1 MRSIVKIILTI
12 TAFGGIFGCAGTG
25 WAARNVEEVKP
36 HYDKPHY
43 EYVVKSGDAL
53 LSIAKRFG
61 TTVRSIQAANPG
73 LNHNRLR
80 IGQKL
85 IIPAKDTDITEA
97 ERSRAIDGDL
107 ESDGHDEW
115 LDDFDTA
122 QACASSEGKAILINF
137 TGSDWCPWCKRLDE
151 ETLSNA
157 DFIRQASKRFILV
170 VVDSPADKS
179 MLSLKAQKIN
189 PSIVRRFN
197 VRGFPTLV
205 ITDAQGS
212 EITRLSGYVEGGPSA
227 LLGKLDQ
234 IQIPQVSNVRRVTKE
249 GGNIG
254 SGGEE
259 QQSPGI
265 KSKGVSR
272 YKIVKFS
279 RESGS
284 QFSYRFVLAL
294 NNEENSSLQTLR
306 LVQQEFREAVKAD
319 YIESFPITD
328 IRSLRVDFPEYEL
341 DNGKI
346 TGRAVVLSISVTSL
360 SYDPKTRTGRLAVK
374 VNANQYEE
382 ARKWIRKNIETLA
395 QDKNIA
401 LTTGQLPP
409 AATYYSLGE
418 RIDGN
423 VMEIEFKTE

>member
-1 MRSIVKIILTI
+1 MGSLVKNVLTI
-12 TAFGGIFGCAGTG
+12 TAIGGIVCCAGSG
-25 WAARNVEEVKP
+25 WAASNVEEVE
-36 HYDKPHY
+36 PHY
-43 EYVVKSGDAL
+43 EYIVKHGDTL
-53 LSIAKRFG
+53 LCIAKRFG
-61 TTVRSIQAANPG
+61 TTVRSVQGANPG
-73 LNHNRLR
+73 LANHLR
-80 IGQKL
+80 VGQKL
-85 IIPAKDTDITEA
+85 IIPVKDADITE
-97 ERSRAIDGDL
+97 EDRSLAKDGDL

-122 QACASSEGKAILINF
+122 QSRALSEGKAILINF

-157 DFIRQASKRFILV
+157 DFIRQASKRFILM

-179 MLSLKAQKIN
+179 ILSPRAQKIN

-197 VRGFPTLV
+197 ISGFPTLV

-227 LLGKLDQ
+227 LLGKLDR
-234 IQIPQVSNVRRVTKE
+234 IQIPQTSNVRRVTKE
-249 GGNIG
+249 GGKIG

-259 QQSPGI
+259 QQSPSV
-265 KSKGVSR
+265 KSKDASR

-319 YIESFPITD
+319 YVESFPIAD

-360 SYDPKTRTGRLAVK
+360 TYDPNTRTGRLAVK

-401 LTTGQLPP
+401 LVTGEIPP
-409 AATYYSLGE
+409 AARFYLGRE
-418 RIDGN
+418 ELKDGN
-423 VMEIEFKTE
+423 VLEIEFKTE